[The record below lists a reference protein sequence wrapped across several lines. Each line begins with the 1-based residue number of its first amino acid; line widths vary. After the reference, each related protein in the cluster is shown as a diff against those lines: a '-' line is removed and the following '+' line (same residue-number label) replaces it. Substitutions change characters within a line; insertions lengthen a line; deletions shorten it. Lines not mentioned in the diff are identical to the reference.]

1 MSTARTAWT
10 MSTALD
16 SVDSVDSVDNVN
28 STNNNHV
35 GLARR
40 GSAAGWKWAWVL
52 LALLTLSTLW
62 TLSTSGIFAN
72 WLGLSWGSQL
82 QTPQN
87 TAKHNYLLHRS
98 HLALP
103 KHCYLLHRSHLALP
117 KHHYL
122 LHRRS
127 QNTAIYCTGATG
139 ASKSQFQAPS
149 GATGAPKSQFQAPSG
164 ATGTPKS

>member
-103 KHCYLLHRSHLALP
+103 KH
-117 KHHYL
+117 HYL